1 MIRGLDN
8 KGNLIL
14 GITRTEI
21 EGLQQGHRCCFPG
34 DESGK
39 PEAKGPHVCLWF
51 AEDDAGLIARLD
63 EMYPDGVPVPVDYR
77 TKRKP

>member
-21 EGLQQGHRCCFPG
+21 EGLVKGYRCCFPG
-34 DESGK
+34 DESGR
-39 PEAKGPHVCLWF
+39 PESKGPHVCLWF
-51 AEDDAGLIARLD
+51 AEDDEGLIARLG
-63 EMYPDGVPVPVDYR
+63 EMYPDGVPTPVDYR
-77 TKRKP
+77 TKGEP